1 MYICMFTEDFDLA
14 FIICICMLIIVL
26 FLLYGV
32 VRVSATFYVLF
43 IYKNYF
49 YKKLLSLLIKT
60 WERVFAESIQYIIS
74 QIYGKSLH
82 LLNFFTQYSQ
92 WIFFIIPKLC
102 VTFLWPVI
110 IAFSEPPW
118 LHSSLL
124 LPTSVWLLPELPECC
139 GIPQLLP
146 KHQTMAACSRAGEW
160 NNLVELSENSSSSL
174 MYKFRNM
181 HLYFLNR

>member
-1 MYICMFTEDFDLA
+1 MFTEDFDLA

-92 WIFFIIPKLC
+92 
-102 VTFLWPVI
+102 
-110 IAFSEPPW
+110 
-118 LHSSLL
+118 
-124 LPTSVWLLPELPECC
+124 
-139 GIPQLLP
+139 
-146 KHQTMAACSRAGEW
+146 
-160 NNLVELSENSSSSL
+160 
-174 MYKFRNM
+174 
-181 HLYFLNR
+181 